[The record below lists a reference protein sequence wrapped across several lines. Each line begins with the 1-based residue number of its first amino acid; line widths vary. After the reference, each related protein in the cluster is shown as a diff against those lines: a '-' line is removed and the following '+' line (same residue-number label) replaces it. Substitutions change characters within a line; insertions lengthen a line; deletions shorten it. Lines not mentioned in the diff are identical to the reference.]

1 MIEEKDKHE
10 CCDHDHHDHDHEH
23 RHHHDGEC
31 ECHHH
36 HQDDEHEHVHRGGC
50 PCCHHDDD
58 EEEEL
63 TKGRLAF
70 LICRLAVGLI
80 LAFLGLFLWNEQNLR
95 GMGLSD
101 VAALWINFAIM
112 AIAYLAVGY
121 DILWKTIKHFRHIKD
136 LFDENTLM
144 TIATIGAFCLRFF
157 GEQQNE
163 FFEAV
168 MVVFLYQVGELFE
181 DISVDRSKK
190 AIEDAVGLR
199 AKKACLLHEGKKEE
213 VDPETLKIGDQ
224 ILVSVGDII
233 PADGTVV
240 SGNGGVNMASL
251 TGESLPVEMNI
262 GDNVNS
268 GTTLVSGSLVVEVT
282 KEYEDSTVSKIIRLV
297 KEGESSKSKAQ
308 RFVTTF
314 AKIYTPIVCLIA
326 LLVAVIPP
334 LFLGISDPAV
344 WAHWLYSAICLLVIS
359 CPCAVVVSVPLAY
372 FAAIGLASKN
382 GILVKGASYLDWL
395 NSLDAVASDKTGTIT
410 LGVFSIDHFKQNELD
425 EELFKEYLFAAESRS
440 NHPLAKA
447 LMGDDDGSKYQK
459 DISEYNEIAGKGIS
473 LVYKGHSILAG
484 SSHLMEDSKI
494 AFERCSKKGST
505 TYMAVDGKY
514 VGHATLKDK
523 VKESGKEMVDQLS
536 LMNIETIILT
546 GDRKDVSQEIGKQVG
561 VKKVYSELLPED
573 KKRILQEEINNR
585 KGGVA
590 YIGDGINDAPSLALA
605 DVGIAMGGAGSDM
618 AVDSADVVIMNDD
631 LRKIVKAVRI
641 AKSAKAKAIFNIVA
655 SLVVKVA
662 IATLSIVLGEAFP
675 LWAAVLADTGLTL
688 LLVINSITLLFKKV
702 K

>member
-1 MIEEKDKHE
+1 MTEEKDKHD
-10 CCDHDHHDHDHEH
+10 CCGHDHDDHDHEH
-23 RHHHDGEC
+23 HHHHDGC
-31 ECHHH
+31 GCHHH
-36 HQDDEHEHVHRGGC
+36 HNDEHKHVHRGGC
-50 PCCHHDDD
+50 PCCHHEEE

-63 TKGRLAF
+63 TKGRLAI
-70 LICRLAVGLI
+70 LICRLGIGLV

-95 GMGLSD
+95 AMGLSD
-101 VAALWINFAIM
+101 VGALWVNFAIM
-112 AIAYLAVGY
+112 AVAYLAVGY

-157 GEQQNE
+157 GEKQNE

-251 TGESLPVEMNI
+251 TGESLPVEMNV
-262 GDNVNS
+262 GDSVNS

-334 LFLGISDPAV
+334 LFIGVNDPAV
-344 WAHWLYSAICLLVIS
+344 WASWLYSAICLLVIS

-410 LGVFSIDHFKQNELD
+410 FGVFSIDHFKQNEIE

-447 LMGDDDGSKYQK
+447 LMGDDDGSKYQEH
-459 DISEYNEIAGKGIS
+459 ISEYNEIAGKGVS
-473 LVYKGHSILAG
+473 LVYKGHHIVAG
-484 SSHLMEDSKI
+484 SAHLLEEEGIEVIKCD
-494 AFERCSKKGST
+494 RKGST
-505 TYMAVDGKY
+505 TYLAADGKY

-523 VKESGKEMVDQLS
+523 VKESSKEMVNDLS
-536 LMNIETIILT
+536 SMNIDTIILT
-546 GDRKDVSQEIGKQVG
+546 GDRKDISEDIGKYIG
-561 VKKVYSELLPED
+561 AKKIYSELLPED
-573 KKRILQEEINNR
+573 KKRILQDEIKAR

-590 YIGDGINDAPSLALA
+590 YIGDGINDAPSLATA

-631 LRKIVKAVRI
+631 LRKVVKAVRI
-641 AKSAKAKAIFNIVA
+641 AKSAKRKAMFNIVA

-662 IATLSIVLGEAFP
+662 IATMSIIFGEAFP

>member
-1 MIEEKDKHE
+1 MIEEKDKH
-10 CCDHDHHDHDHEH
+10 
-23 RHHHDGEC
+23 HHHGDEC
-31 ECHHH
+31 
-36 HQDDEHEHVHRGGC
+36 EHEHKGGC
-50 PCCHHDDD
+50 PCCHHDE

-63 TKGRLAF
+63 TKGRLIF
-70 LICRLAVGLI
+70 LICRLAIGLV
-80 LAFLGLFLWNEQNLR
+80 LGLLGLFLWNEQNLR
-95 GMGLSD
+95 GMGLSSD
-101 VAALWINFAIM
+101 AALWTNFAIV
-112 AIAYLAVGY
+112 AVAYLAVAY
-121 DILWKTIKHFRHIKD
+121 DILWKAIRNFKHIRD

-144 TIATIGAFCLRFF
+144 AIATIGAFCLRFF

-181 DISVDRSKK
+181 DISVDKSRK

-199 AKKACLLHEGKKEE
+199 AKKACLLSEGKKEE

-233 PADGTVV
+233 PSDGVVV
-240 SGNGGVNMASL
+240 SGNGGINMASL
-251 TGESLPVEMNI
+251 TGESLPQEAGV

-308 RFVTTF
+308 RFVTAF

-326 LLVAVIPP
+326 LLVAVVPP
-334 LFLGISDPAV
+334 LFLGVGNPEV
-344 WAHWLYSAICLLVIS
+344 WASWLYSAICLLVIS
-359 CPCAVVVSVPLAY
+359 CPCAIVVSIPLAY

-382 GILVKGASYLDWL
+382 GILIKGASYLDWL
-395 NSLDAVASDKTGTIT
+395 SSLEAVASDKTGTIT
-410 LGVFSIDHFKQNELD
+410 LGVFSIDHFKQNEIG
-425 EELFKEYLFAAESRS
+425 EELFREYLFAAESRS
-440 NHPLAKA
+440 NHPLARA
-447 LMGDDDGSKYQK
+447 LMGDDDGSKYQEF
-459 DISEYNEIAGKGIS
+459 ISEYNEIAGKGIS
-473 LVYKGHSILAG
+473 LTYKGHRILAG
-484 SSHLMEDSKI
+484 SAHLLEDSKI
-494 AFERCSKKGST
+494 TFVKCSKKGST

-523 VKESGKEMVDQLS
+523 VKGSSKQMVDELS
-536 LMNIETIILT
+536 SMGIETIILT
-546 GDRKDVSQEIGKQVG
+546 GDRKDVSDEIGEYVG
-561 VKKVYSELLPED
+561 AKRVYSELLPED
-573 KKRILQEEINNR
+573 KKHILEEELKAH

-631 LRKIVKAVRI
+631 PRKVVKAVKI
-641 AKSAKAKAIFNIVA
+641 AKAGKGKALSNIIA
-655 SLVVKVA
+655 SLIVKVA
-662 IATLSIVLGEAFP
+662 IATLSIVFGEAFP

-688 LLVINSITLLFKKV
+688 LLVVNSVSLLFRKEK
-702 K
+702 

>member
-23 RHHHDGEC
+23 HHHHDGEC
-31 ECHHH
+31 ERHHH
-36 HQDDEHEHVHRGGC
+36 HHDDEHEHVHRGGC

-251 TGESLPVEMNI
+251 TGESLPVEMNA

-334 LFLGISDPAV
+334 LFLGIGDPAV

-410 LGVFSIDHFKQNELD
+410 LGVFSIDHFKQNEID
-425 EELFKEYLFAAESRS
+425 EELFREYLFAAESRS

-484 SSHLMEDSKI
+484 SSHLMEDNEI
-494 AFERCSKKGST
+494 TFERCPKKGST

-546 GDRKDVSQEIGKQVG
+546 GDRKDISQEIGKQVG

>member
-1 MIEEKDKHE
+1 MKNEEIHE
-10 CCDHDHHDHDHEH
+10 
-23 RHHHDGEC
+23 
-31 ECHHH
+31 HHH
-36 HQDDEHEHVHRGGC
+36 HHCDDECEHEHHHHGGC
-50 PCCHHDDD
+50 PCCRHDEE

-63 TKGRLAF
+63 TKGRLVF
-70 LICRLAVGLI
+70 LICRLAFGLI

-101 VAALWINFAIM
+101 IAALWVNFAIM
-112 AIAYLAVGY
+112 AAAYLAVGY
-121 DILWKTIKHFRHIKD
+121 DILWKTIKHFRHFKD

-224 ILVSVGDII
+224 ILISVGDII
-233 PADGTVV
+233 PADGVVV

-251 TGESLPVEMNI
+251 TGESLPVEMNV

-334 LFLGISDPAV
+334 LFIGIGDSAV
-344 WAHWLYSAICLLVIS
+344 WASWLYSAICLLVIS
-359 CPCAVVVSVPLAY
+359 CPCAIVVSVPLAY

-395 NSLDAVASDKTGTIT
+395 SSLDAVASDKTGTIT
-410 LGVFSIDHFKQNELD
+410 LGVFSIDHFKQNEID

-440 NHPLAKA
+440 NHPLARA
-447 LMGDDDGSKYQK
+447 IMGDDDGSKYQEH
-459 DISEYNEIAGKGIS
+459 ISEYNEIAGRGVS
-473 LVYKGHSILAG
+473 MVYKGHSILAG
-484 SSHLMEDSKI
+484 SSRLLEENGIS
-494 AFERCSKKGST
+494 FTRCDKKGST
-505 TYMAVDGKY
+505 TYLAMDGKY

-523 VKESGKEMVDQLS
+523 IKETSKEMVDALTS
-536 LMNIETIILT
+536 MNIDTIILT
-546 GDRKDVSQEIGKQVG
+546 GDRKDVSEEIGAYVG
-561 VKKVYSELLPED
+561 AKKVHSELLPED
-573 KKRILQEEINNR
+573 KKRILEGEIKVR

-590 YIGDGINDAPSLALA
+590 YIGDGINDAPSLAVA
-605 DVGIAMGGAGSDM
+605 DVGIAMGGAGSDI

-631 LRKIVKAVRI
+631 PRKVVKAVKI
-641 AKSAKAKAIFNIVA
+641 AKAGKAKALFNIIA

-662 IATLSIVLGEAFP
+662 IAALSIVFGEAFP
-675 LWAAVLADTGLTL
+675 LWTAVLADTGLTL
-688 LLVINSITLLFKKV
+688 ILVLNSVSLLFKKV

>member
-1 MIEEKDKHE
+1 MTEEKDKHN
-10 CCDHDHHDHDHEH
+10 CCGHDHDDHDHEH
-23 RHHHDGEC
+23 HHHHDGC
-31 ECHHH
+31 GCHHH
-36 HQDDEHEHVHRGGC
+36 HDDEHKHVHRGGC
-50 PCCHHDDD
+50 PCCHHDEE

-63 TKGRLAF
+63 TKGRLIF
-70 LICRLAVGLI
+70 LICRLAFGLI

-95 GMGLSD
+95 EMGLSD
-101 VAALWINFAIM
+101 IAALWVNFAIM
-112 AIAYLAVGY
+112 AVAYLAVGY

-224 ILVSVGDII
+224 ILISVGDII
-233 PADGTVV
+233 PADGVIV

-251 TGESLPVEMNI
+251 TGESLPVEMNV

-334 LFLGISDPAV
+334 LFIGIGDSAV
-344 WAHWLYSAICLLVIS
+344 WASWLYSAICLLVIS
-359 CPCAVVVSVPLAY
+359 CPCAIVVSVPLAY

-395 NSLDAVASDKTGTIT
+395 SSLDAVASDKTGTIT
-410 LGVFSIDHFKQNELD
+410 LGVFSIDHFKQNEID

-440 NHPLAKA
+440 NHPLARA
-447 LMGDDDGSKYQK
+447 IMGDDDGSKYQEH
-459 DISEYNEIAGKGIS
+459 ISEYNEIAGRGVS
-473 LVYKGHSILAG
+473 MVYKGHSILAG
-484 SSHLMEDSKI
+484 SSHLLEENGIS
-494 AFERCSKKGST
+494 FTRCDKKGST
-505 TYMAVDGKY
+505 TYLAMDGKY

-523 VKESGKEMVDQLS
+523 IKETSKEMVDALS
-536 LMNIETIILT
+536 SMNIDTIILT
-546 GDRKDVSQEIGKQVG
+546 GDRKDVSEEIGAYVG
-561 VKKVYSELLPED
+561 AKKVHSELLPED
-573 KKRILQEEINNR
+573 KKRILEGEIKVR

-590 YIGDGINDAPSLALA
+590 YIGDGINDAPSLAVA
-605 DVGIAMGGAGSDM
+605 DVGIAMGGAGSDI

-631 LRKIVKAVRI
+631 PRKVVKAVKI
-641 AKSAKAKAIFNIVA
+641 AKAGKAKALFNIIA

-662 IATLSIVLGEAFP
+662 IAALSIVFGEAFP

-688 LLVINSITLLFKKV
+688 ILVLNSVSLLFKKV

>member
-1 MIEEKDKHE
+1 MTEEKE
-10 CCDHDHHDHDHEH
+10 
-23 RHHHDGEC
+23 
-31 ECHHH
+31 HHH
-36 HQDDEHEHVHRGGC
+36 HHHHNHDDECEHEHVHSGGC
-50 PCCHHDDD
+50 PCCHHDED

-95 GMGLSD
+95 AMGLSD
-101 VAALWINFAIM
+101 VTALWVNFAIM
-112 AIAYLAVGY
+112 AVAYLAVGY

-136 LFDENTLM
+136 IFDENTLM

-233 PADGTVV
+233 PADGVVV
-240 SGNGGVNMASL
+240 SGSGGVNMASL
-251 TGESLPVEMNI
+251 TGESLPQERGVGE
-262 GDNVNS
+262 NVNS

-308 RFVTTF
+308 RFVTAF

-326 LLVAVIPP
+326 LLVAVVPP
-334 LFLGISDPAV
+334 LFIGISNPTV
-344 WAHWLYSAICLLVIS
+344 WASWLYSAICLLVIS
-359 CPCAVVVSVPLAY
+359 CPCAIVVSVPLAY

-382 GILVKGASYLDWL
+382 GILIKGASYLDWL
-395 NSLDAVASDKTGTIT
+395 SSLDAVASDKTGTIT
-410 LGVFSIDHFKQNELD
+410 LGVFAIDHFKENEIG
-425 EELFKEYLFAAESRS
+425 EELFREYLFAAESRS

-447 LMGDDDGSKYQK
+447 IMGDDDGSSYQEF
-459 DISEYNEIAGKGIS
+459 ISEYNEIAGKGVS
-473 LVYKGHSILAG
+473 LTYKGHHVLAG
-484 SSHLMEDSKI
+484 SAHLLEDHKVDLI
-494 AFERCSKKGST
+494 KCSKKGST
-505 TYMAVDGKY
+505 TYLAVDGKY

-523 VKESGKEMVDQLS
+523 VKDSAKQMVDDLS
-536 LMNIETIILT
+536 SMNVETIILT
-546 GDRKDVSQEIGKQVG
+546 GDRNDISKEIGEYVG
-561 VKKVYSELLPED
+561 AKRVYSELLPED
-573 KKRILQEEINNR
+573 KKRILQGEIDNH

-618 AVDSADVVIMNDD
+618 AVDSADVVVMNDD
-631 LRKIVKAVRI
+631 LSKIVKAVRI
-641 AKSAKAKAIFNIVA
+641 AKAAKAKATFNIVA

-662 IATLSIVLGEAFP
+662 IAALSVIFGEAFP

-688 LLVINSITLLFKKV
+688 LLVINSISLLFKKV

>member
-1 MIEEKDKHE
+1 MTEEKEH
-10 CCDHDHHDHDHEH
+10 HHHHHHDHD
-23 RHHHDGEC
+23 DEC
-31 ECHHH
+31 
-36 HQDDEHEHVHRGGC
+36 EHEHVHRGGC
-50 PCCHHDDD
+50 PCCHHDDE

-63 TKGRLAF
+63 TKGRLIF

-80 LAFLGLFLWNEQNLR
+80 LGLLGLFLWNEENLR
-95 GMGLSD
+95 GMGLSND
-101 VAALWINFAIM
+101 AALWVNFGIM
-112 AIAYLAVGY
+112 AVAYLAVAY
-121 DILWKTIKHFRHIKD
+121 DIIWKAIKNFRHIKD

-144 TIATIGAFCLRFF
+144 MIATIGAFCLRFF

-190 AIEDAVGLR
+190 AIQDAVGLR

-233 PADGTVV
+233 PADGVVV
-240 SGNGGVNMASL
+240 SGSGGVNMASL
-251 TGESLPVEMNI
+251 TGESLPQERGVGE
-262 GDNVNS
+262 NVNS

-308 RFVTTF
+308 RFVTAF

-326 LLVAVIPP
+326 LLVAVVPP
-334 LFLGISDPAV
+334 LFIGISNPTV
-344 WAHWLYSAICLLVIS
+344 WASWLYSAICLLVIS
-359 CPCAVVVSVPLAY
+359 CPCAIVVSVPLAY

-382 GILVKGASYLDWL
+382 GILIKGASYLDWL
-395 NSLDAVASDKTGTIT
+395 SSLDAVASDKTGTIT
-410 LGVFSIDHFKQNELD
+410 LGVFAIDHFKENEIG

-447 LMGDDDGSKYQK
+447 IMGDDDGSSYQ
-459 DISEYNEIAGKGIS
+459 DFISEYNEIAGKGVS
-473 LVYKGHSILAG
+473 LTYKGHHVLAG
-484 SSHLMEDSKI
+484 SAHLLEDHKVDLI
-494 AFERCSKKGST
+494 KCSKKGST
-505 TYMAVDGKY
+505 TYLAVDGKY

-523 VKESGKEMVDQLS
+523 VKDSAKQMVDEFS
-536 LMNIETIILT
+536 SMNIETIILT
-546 GDRKDVSQEIGKQVG
+546 GDRNDISKEIGEYVG
-561 VKKVYSELLPED
+561 AKRVYSELLPED

-641 AKSAKAKAIFNIVA
+641 AKAAKAKAIFNIVA

>member
-23 RHHHDGEC
+23 HHHHDGEC

-36 HQDDEHEHVHRGGC
+36 HHDDEHEHVHRGGC

-484 SSHLMEDSKI
+484 SPHLMEDNEI
-494 AFERCSKKGST
+494 TFERCSKKGST

-546 GDRKDVSQEIGKQVG
+546 GDRKDVSEEIGKQVG

>member
-23 RHHHDGEC
+23 HHHHDGEC

-36 HQDDEHEHVHRGGC
+36 HHDDEHEHVHRGGC

-63 TKGRLAF
+63 AKGRLAF

-251 TGESLPVEMNI
+251 TGESLPVEMNV
-262 GDNVNS
+262 GDSVNS

-334 LFLGISDPAV
+334 LFLGISEPAV

-410 LGVFSIDHFKQNELD
+410 LGVFSIDHFKQNEID
-425 EELFKEYLFAAESRS
+425 EELFREYLFAAESRS

-447 LMGDDDGSKYQK
+447 LMGDDDGSQYQK

-473 LVYKGHSILAG
+473 LVYKGHRILAG
-484 SSHLMEDSKI
+484 SSHLMEDNEI
-494 AFERCSKKGST
+494 TFERCSKKGST

-546 GDRKDVSQEIGKQVG
+546 GDRKDISQEIGKQVG

-641 AKSAKAKAIFNIVA
+641 AKAAKAKAIFNIVA

>member
-10 CCDHDHHDHDHEH
+10 CCGHDHHDHDHEH
-23 RHHHDGEC
+23 HHHHDDEC
-31 ECHHH
+31 GCHHH
-36 HQDDEHEHVHRGGC
+36 HDDEHEHVHRGGC

-63 TKGRLAF
+63 TKGRLAI

-101 VAALWINFAIM
+101 VAALWVNFGIM
-112 AIAYLAVGY
+112 VIAYLAVGY

-233 PADGTVV
+233 PADGTIV

-262 GDNVNS
+262 GDSVNS

-326 LLVAVIPP
+326 LLVAAIPP

-410 LGVFSIDHFKQNELD
+410 LGVFSIDHFKQNEID
-425 EELFKEYLFAAESRS
+425 EELFIEYLFAAESRS

-473 LVYKGHSILAG
+473 LVYKGHSVLAG
-484 SSHLMEDSKI
+484 SSHLMEDNEI
-494 AFERCSKKGST
+494 TFERCSKKGST

-546 GDRKDVSQEIGKQVG
+546 GDRKDVSEEIGKQVG

-573 KKRILQEEINNR
+573 KKRILQEEINAR

-641 AKSAKAKAIFNIVA
+641 AKSAKAKATFNIVA

>member
-1 MIEEKDKHE
+1 MKNEEIHE
-10 CCDHDHHDHDHEH
+10 
-23 RHHHDGEC
+23 
-31 ECHHH
+31 HHH
-36 HQDDEHEHVHRGGC
+36 HHCDDECEHKHHHHGGC
-50 PCCHHDDD
+50 PCCHHDEE

-63 TKGRLAF
+63 TKGRLIF
-70 LICRLAVGLI
+70 LICRLAFGLI

-101 VAALWINFAIM
+101 IAALWVNFAIM
-112 AIAYLAVGY
+112 AAAYLAVGY
-121 DILWKTIKHFRHIKD
+121 DILWKTIKHLRHFKD

-213 VDPETLKIGDQ
+213 VDPEALKIGDQ
-224 ILVSVGDII
+224 ILISVGDII
-233 PADGTVV
+233 PADGVVV

-251 TGESLPVEMNI
+251 TGESLPVEMNV

-334 LFLGISDPAV
+334 LFIGIGDSAV
-344 WAHWLYSAICLLVIS
+344 WASWLYSAICLLVIS
-359 CPCAVVVSVPLAY
+359 CPCAIVVSVPLAY

-395 NSLDAVASDKTGTIT
+395 SSLDAVASDKTGTIT
-410 LGVFSIDHFKQNELD
+410 LGVFSIDHFKQNEID

-440 NHPLAKA
+440 NHPLARA
-447 LMGDDDGSKYQK
+447 IMGDDDGSKYQEH
-459 DISEYNEIAGKGIS
+459 ISEYNEIAGRGVS
-473 LVYKGHSILAG
+473 MVYKGHSILAG
-484 SSHLMEDSKI
+484 SSRLLEENGIS
-494 AFERCSKKGST
+494 FTRCDKKGST
-505 TYMAVDGKY
+505 TYLAMDGKY

-523 VKESGKEMVDQLS
+523 IKETSKEMVDALS
-536 LMNIETIILT
+536 SMNIDTIILT
-546 GDRKDVSQEIGKQVG
+546 GDRKDVSEEIGAYIG
-561 VKKVYSELLPED
+561 AKKVHSELLPED
-573 KKRILQEEINNR
+573 KKRILEGEIKVR

-590 YIGDGINDAPSLALA
+590 YIGDGINDAPSLAVA
-605 DVGIAMGGAGSDM
+605 DVGIAMGGAGSDI

-631 LRKIVKAVRI
+631 PRKVVKAVKI
-641 AKSAKAKAIFNIVA
+641 AKAGKAKALFNIIA

-662 IATLSIVLGEAFP
+662 IAALSIIFGEAFP

-688 LLVINSITLLFKKV
+688 ILVLNSVSLLFKKV

>member
-1 MIEEKDKHE
+1 MTEEKDKHD
-10 CCDHDHHDHDHEH
+10 CCGHDHDDHDHEH
-23 RHHHDGEC
+23 HHHHDGC
-31 ECHHH
+31 GSHHH
-36 HQDDEHEHVHRGGC
+36 HHDDEHEHVHRGGC
-50 PCCHHDDD
+50 PCCQHDDD

-251 TGESLPVEMNI
+251 TGESLPVEMNA

-334 LFLGISDPAV
+334 LFLGIGDPAV

-425 EELFKEYLFAAESRS
+425 EELFREYLFAAESRS

-447 LMGDDDGSKYQK
+447 LMGDDDGSKYQEH
-459 DISEYNEIAGKGIS
+459 ISEYNEIAGKGIS
-473 LVYKGHSILAG
+473 LVYKGHRILAG

-523 VKESGKEMVDQLS
+523 IKESGKEMVDQLA

-546 GDRKDVSQEIGKQVG
+546 GDRKDISEEIGGYVG

-662 IATLSIVLGEAFP
+662 IATLSIVLGEVFP

>member
-23 RHHHDGEC
+23 HHHHDGEC

-36 HQDDEHEHVHRGGC
+36 HHDDEHEHVHRGGC

-63 TKGRLAF
+63 AKGRLAF

-334 LFLGISDPAV
+334 LFLGIGDPAV

-382 GILVKGASYLDWL
+382 GILVKGASYIDWL

-425 EELFKEYLFAAESRS
+425 EELFREYLFAAESRS

-447 LMGDDDGSKYQK
+447 LMGDDDGSQYQK

-473 LVYKGHSILAG
+473 LVYKGHRILAG
-484 SSHLMEDSKI
+484 SSHLMEDNEI
-494 AFERCSKKGST
+494 TFERCSKKGST

-546 GDRKDVSQEIGKQVG
+546 GDRKDISQEIGKQVG

-641 AKSAKAKAIFNIVA
+641 AKAAKAKAIFNIVA

>member
-1 MIEEKDKHE
+1 MIEEKDKHN
-10 CCDHDHHDHDHEH
+10 CCGHDHHDHDHEH
-23 RHHHDGEC
+23 HHHHDGC
-31 ECHHH
+31 GCHHDH
-36 HQDDEHEHVHRGGC
+36 DDEHKHVHRGGC
-50 PCCHHDDD
+50 PCCHHDEE

-63 TKGRLAF
+63 TKGRLIF
-70 LICRLAVGLI
+70 LICRLAFGLI

-101 VAALWINFAIM
+101 TAALWVNFAIM
-112 AIAYLAVGY
+112 AVAYLAVGY
-121 DILWKTIKHFRHIKD
+121 DILWKTIKHFRHFKD

-224 ILVSVGDII
+224 ILISVGDII
-233 PADGTVV
+233 PADGVIV

-251 TGESLPVEMNI
+251 TGESLPVEMNV
-262 GDNVNS
+262 GDSVNS

-326 LLVAVIPP
+326 LLVAVVPP
-334 LFLGISDPAV
+334 LFIGIGDSAV
-344 WAHWLYSAICLLVIS
+344 WASWLYSAICLLVIS
-359 CPCAVVVSVPLAY
+359 CPCAIVVSVPLAY

-395 NSLDAVASDKTGTIT
+395 SSLDAVASDKTGTIT
-410 LGVFSIDHFKQNELD
+410 LGVFSIDHFKQNEID

-440 NHPLAKA
+440 NHPLARA
-447 LMGDDDGSKYQK
+447 IMGDDDGSKYQEH
-459 DISEYNEIAGKGIS
+459 ISEYNEIAGRGVS
-473 LVYKGHSILAG
+473 MVYKGHSILAG
-484 SSHLMEDSKI
+484 SSHLLEENGIS
-494 AFERCSKKGST
+494 FTRCDKKGST
-505 TYMAVDGKY
+505 TYLAMDGKY

-523 VKESGKEMVDQLS
+523 IKETSKEMVDALS
-536 LMNIETIILT
+536 SMNIDTIILT
-546 GDRKDVSQEIGKQVG
+546 GDRKDVSEEIAGYIG
-561 VKKVYSELLPED
+561 AKKVHSELLPED
-573 KKRILQEEINNR
+573 KKRILEGEIKVR

-590 YIGDGINDAPSLALA
+590 YIGDGINDAPSLAVA
-605 DVGIAMGGAGSDM
+605 DVGIAMGGAGSDI

-631 LRKIVKAVRI
+631 PRKVVKAVKI
-641 AKSAKAKAIFNIVA
+641 AKAGKAKALFNIIA
-655 SLVVKVA
+655 SLVVKIA
-662 IATLSIVLGEAFP
+662 IAALSIVFGEAFP

-688 LLVINSITLLFKKV
+688 ILVLNSVSLLFKKV

>member
-1 MIEEKDKHE
+1 MTEEKEH
-10 CCDHDHHDHDHEH
+10 HHHHHHDHD
-23 RHHHDGEC
+23 DEC
-31 ECHHH
+31 
-36 HQDDEHEHVHRGGC
+36 EHEHVHRGGC
-50 PCCHHDDD
+50 PCCHHDDE

-63 TKGRLAF
+63 TKGRLIF

-80 LAFLGLFLWNEQNLR
+80 LGLLGLFLWNEENLR
-95 GMGLSD
+95 GMGLSND
-101 VAALWINFAIM
+101 AALWVNFGIM
-112 AIAYLAVGY
+112 AVAYLAVAY
-121 DILWKTIKHFRHIKD
+121 DIIWKAIKNFRHIKD

-144 TIATIGAFCLRFF
+144 MIATIGAFCLRFF

-190 AIEDAVGLR
+190 AIQDAVGLR

-233 PADGTVV
+233 PADGVVV
-240 SGNGGVNMASL
+240 SGSGGVNMASL
-251 TGESLPVEMNI
+251 TGESLPQERGVGE
-262 GDNVNS
+262 NVNS

-308 RFVTTF
+308 RFVTAF

-326 LLVAVIPP
+326 LLVAVVPP
-334 LFLGISDPAV
+334 LFIGISNPTV
-344 WAHWLYSAICLLVIS
+344 WASWLYSAICLLVIS
-359 CPCAVVVSVPLAY
+359 CPCAIVVSVPLAY

-382 GILVKGASYLDWL
+382 GILIKGASYLDWL
-395 NSLDAVASDKTGTIT
+395 SSLDAVASDKTGTIT
-410 LGVFSIDHFKQNELD
+410 LGVFAIDHFKDNEIG

-447 LMGDDDGSKYQK
+447 IMGDDDGSSYQ
-459 DISEYNEIAGKGIS
+459 DFISEYNEIAGKGVS
-473 LVYKGHSILAG
+473 LTYKGHHVLAG
-484 SSHLMEDSKI
+484 SAHLLEDHKVDLI
-494 AFERCSKKGST
+494 KCSKKGST
-505 TYMAVDGKY
+505 TYLAVDGKY

-523 VKESGKEMVDQLS
+523 VKDSAKQMVDEFS
-536 LMNIETIILT
+536 SMNIETIILT
-546 GDRKDVSQEIGKQVG
+546 GDRNDISKEIGEYVG
-561 VKKVYSELLPED
+561 AKRVYSELLPED

-641 AKSAKAKAIFNIVA
+641 AKAAKAKAIFNIVA

>member
-1 MIEEKDKHE
+1 MTEEKDKHD
-10 CCDHDHHDHDHEH
+10 CCGHDHDDHDHEQHHHHDGCGCH
-23 RHHHDGEC
+23 RHHH
-31 ECHHH
+31 
-36 HQDDEHEHVHRGGC
+36 DDEHEHVHRGGC

-63 TKGRLAF
+63 AKGRLAF

-334 LFLGISDPAV
+334 LFLGIGDPAV

-382 GILVKGASYLDWL
+382 GILVKGASYIDWL

-425 EELFKEYLFAAESRS
+425 EELFREYLFAAESRS

-447 LMGDDDGSKYQK
+447 LMGDDDGSQYQK

-473 LVYKGHSILAG
+473 LVYKGHRILAG
-484 SSHLMEDSKI
+484 SSHLMEDNEI
-494 AFERCSKKGST
+494 TFERCSKKGST

-546 GDRKDVSQEIGKQVG
+546 GDRKDISQEIGKQVG

-641 AKSAKAKAIFNIVA
+641 AKAAKAKAIFNIVA